1 MNNLTLFNHQ
11 HWRDLQDYSR
21 LDSFLNIDKKLIGK
35 TISPNLSGFSPLFLE
50 AEIEKQKMTKM
61 RVRSKLAQNM
71 LSTSNMTI
79 FCHKKCPKTFTCWL
93 VYFCRFTL
101 ANFCLSWKTEERK
114 RYSWKRWKLQQR
126 FNALVWSQISPKLF
140 FVILK
145 WCECAE
151 IEILIS
157 IT

>member
-1 MNNLTLFNHQ
+1 M
-11 HWRDLQDYSR
+11 

-79 FCHKKCPKTFTCWL
+79 FATKNVQNRL
-93 VYFCRFTL
+93 L
-101 ANFCLSWKTEERK
+101 LD
-114 RYSWKRWKLQQR
+114 
-126 FNALVWSQISPKLF
+126 
-140 FVILK
+140 
-145 WCECAE
+145 
-151 IEILIS
+151 
-157 IT
+157 